1 MRFPLHPTPLK
12 KRFVGTRLV
21 RWELSSLN
29 CDFTARINYFAVKFT
44 FFNENIEALIYTITN
59 VKEQSVSIISPCN
72 LLGLAVSAI
81 TTVSRSIRK

>member
-1 MRFPLHPTPLK
+1 M
-12 KRFVGTRLV
+12 GTRLV

-29 CDFTARINYFAVKFT
+29 CDLTARINYFAVKFT

-59 VKEQSVSIISPCN
+59 VKEQSVSIISPCS